1 MFNSIKVF
9 FKLCKGHGYSVMSKY
24 VLRRL
29 LYSIQKGVMK
39 QQHII
44 RKIHN
49 YEMVLDLYDL
59 GLSRVL
65 TFFGTRELDH
75 KLILERELKK
85 GMTVLDLGANIGYY
99 AIMESKLIGD
109 TGFIYALEPHPAN
122 VDLLKTNIQL
132 NKISERIE
140 VHQMGGSN
148 KNGVEALCIS
158 AESNLH
164 SFLKDKN
171 SSDETV
177 DVPMVTIQEFRKGR
191 KKIDFIRMDIEGYE
205 VEVFE
210 GLLPALDDEDF
221 RPSILFE
228 THRSKYTEEHTIK
241 QSLKLMFEKGYKVKI
256 IASNEGPDAKF
267 SEHGYGADIL
277 FPTDGMVRGLYY
289 NISNED
295 AIKFICDIGGVRAA
309 YLEYS
314 KA

>member
-1 MFNSIKVF
+1 MLNFIKVF
-9 FKLCKGHGYSVMSKY
+9 FSLCKGHGYKVMSKY
-24 VLRRL
+24 VLRRI
-29 LYSIQKGVMK
+29 LYSIQKNIM
-39 QQHII
+39 QQRHVI

-75 KLILERELKK
+75 KLILERELKE

-109 TGFIYALEPHPAN
+109 SGFIYALEPHPAN
-122 VDLLKTNIQL
+122 VALLKTNIQL
-132 NKISERIE
+132 NKLSERIE

-148 KNGVEALCIS
+148 KIGTEALHIS

-171 SSDETV
+171 SSNETV

-191 KKIDFIRMDIEGYE
+191 KNIDFIRMDIEGYE

-210 GLLPALDDEDF
+210 GLLPALNDEDF

-228 THRSKYTEEHTIK
+228 THRLKYTEDHTIK
-241 QSLKLMFEKGYKVKI
+241 NSLKFMFDKGYKVKI
-256 IASNEGPDAKF
+256 IASNEGPDNKF
-267 SEHGYGADIL
+267 FEHGYKADIT
-277 FPTDGMVRGLYY
+277 FSTDGMVRALYY
-289 NISNED
+289 DISNED
-295 AIKFICDIGGVRAA
+295 AVKFICYIGGVRAVFLQ
-309 YLEYS
+309 YE
-314 KA
+314 K

>member
-1 MFNSIKVF
+1 MFNFIKVF
-9 FKLCKGHGYSVMSKY
+9 LNLCKGHGFKVMSKY
-24 VLRRL
+24 VLRRIL
-29 LYSIQKGVMK
+29 FSIQKNIML
-39 QQHII
+39 QRYII

-65 TFFGTRELDH
+65 AFFGARELDH
-75 KLILERELKK
+75 KLILERELKE

-109 TGFIYALEPHPAN
+109 SGFIYALEPHPSN
-122 VDLLKTNIQL
+122 VALLKTNIQL
-132 NKISERIE
+132 NKLTESID
-140 VHQMGGSN
+140 VYQMGGSN
-148 KNGVEALCIS
+148 KNGTETLHIS

-177 DVPMVTIQEFRKGR
+177 DVPMVTIHEFRKGR
-191 KKIDFIRMDIEGYE
+191 KNIDFIRMDIEGYE

-210 GLLPALDDEDF
+210 GLLPALDDKDF

-241 QSLKLMFEKGYKVKI
+241 KSLKFMFEKGYQVKI
-256 IASNEGPDAKF
+256 IASNEGPDNKF
-267 SEHGYGADIL
+267 SEYGYKADIT
-277 FPTDGMVRGLYY
+277 FPTDGKVRGLYY

-295 AIKFICDIGGVRAA
+295 AVKFICDIGGVRAA
-309 YLEYS
+309 FLHHG
-314 KA
+314 K